1 MNEQVK
7 LIEAKLEVSFC
18 MNRILNLVVEICD
31 RVDFSEFSDIR
42 IELNWRF
49 DELER
54 VYSSGD
60 PSLMF
65 SAVKLASRHI
75 AAVEE
80 SLYGLS

>member
-1 MNEQVK
+1 MEVKEK
-7 LIEAKLEVSFC
+7 LIEAKMDVVFC
-18 MNRILNLVVEICD
+18 MNRILNLVIEIDD
-31 RVDFSEFSDIR
+31 RVDSSEFLNDR

-75 AAVEE
+75 AEVEAV
-80 SLYGLS
+80 LYDLS